1 MAINYLGVI
10 LAAFASMIVGF
21 LWYSKMIFGKQWA
34 RFKGY
39 TKETLKKAQAG
50 MGKLYGLSFVMTLLM
65 AYVLA
70 HVMILSNSFY
80 GYGML
85 QTGITSA
92 IFMWLGFIM
101 PVQATGEIFG
111 AKKWNLFA
119 INTGYQLVAQTLY
132 SELAKGYFS
141 YLKQSYLNQQTSYHW
156 PCLKIF

>member
-1 MAINYLGVI
+1 MQDITEITNRQVYKLVNILQSVMAINYLGVI

-101 PVQATGEIFG
+101 PVQFTNQIFG
-111 AKKWNLFA
+111 EKKWGLFF
-119 INTGYQLVAQTLY
+119 IDTGYQLISL
-132 SELAKGYFS
+132 LAMGIVISLF
-141 YLKQSYLNQQTSYHW
+141 
-156 PCLKIF
+156 